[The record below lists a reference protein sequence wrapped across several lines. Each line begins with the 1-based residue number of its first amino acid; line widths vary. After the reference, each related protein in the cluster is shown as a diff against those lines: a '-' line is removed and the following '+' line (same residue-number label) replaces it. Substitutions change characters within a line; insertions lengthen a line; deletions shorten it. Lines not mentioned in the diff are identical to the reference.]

1 MEIVAEDDA
10 GDEPVVDVDVDV
22 VAVVDVVPED
32 VLDPPQPASA
42 ATSATASTG
51 RDKAGKALGVPNRE
65 WPIEP

>member
-1 MEIVAEDDA
+1 VETVAEDDA
-10 GDEPVVDVDVDV
+10 GDEPDVDVDVDV

-51 RDKAGKALGVPNRE
+51 SDKAGTARGVPNRE
-65 WPIEP
+65 